1 MRRRRLLACLGL
13 LPLAGLPACIAATP
27 AQQAGALTP
36 TSSAVAMRALQSRR
50 FDTLD
55 QGLMLQAA
63 LGALQDLGFT
73 IEESQAAT
81 GVIVGSRLTDVRI
94 RAQVTV
100 RPIPGQTA
108 TVVRATFQRIIHRP
122 GAMIAL
128 GDTLEDPTIYRGFFD
143 KVAQSAFLTA
153 HEI

>member
-1 MRRRRLLACLGL
+1 MRRRRLLMGALVPVVA
-13 LPLAGLPACIAATP
+13 LPGCVATP
-27 AQQAGALTP
+27 AQQAAALTP
-36 TSSAVAMRALQSRR
+36 TSSAIAMRALQSRR
-50 FDTLD
+50 FDTGD
-55 QGLMLQAA
+55 QTLMLQSA
-63 LGALQDLGFT
+63 LGTLQDLGFA

-81 GVIVGSRLTDVRI
+81 GVVVGSKLSGARI

-100 RPIPGQTA
+100 RPIPRQNA
-108 TVVRATFQRIIHRP
+108 TVMRVTFQRIVPRP

-128 GDTLEDPTIYRGFFD
+128 GDTLEDPEIYQGFFE

>member
-1 MRRRRLLACLGL
+1 
-13 LPLAGLPACIAATP
+13 
-27 AQQAGALTP
+27 
-36 TSSAVAMRALQSRR
+36 MRALQSRR
-50 FDTLD
+50 FDTGD
-55 QGLMLQAA
+55 QTLMLQSA
-63 LGALQDLGFT
+63 LGTLQDLGFA

-81 GVIVGSRLTDVRI
+81 GVVVGSKLSGARI

-100 RPIPGQTA
+100 RPIPRQNA
-108 TVVRATFQRIIHRP
+108 TVMRVTFQRIVPRP

-128 GDTLEDPTIYRGFFD
+128 GDTLEDPEIYQGFFE

>member
-1 MRRRRLLACLGL
+1 MQNRRLLLGAL
-13 LPLAGLPACIAATP
+13 LPLAGLPGCVTTP
-27 AQQAGALTP
+27 AQQAAALTP
-36 TSSAVAMRALQSRR
+36 TSSAVATRALQSRR
-50 FDTLD
+50 FDTTD
-55 QGLMLQAA
+55 QALMLQAA

-81 GVIVGSRLTDVRI
+81 GVVVGSKLSGARI

-100 RPIPGQTA
+100 RALPGQNA
-108 TVVRATFQRIIHRP
+108 TVMRATFQRIIPRP
-122 GAMIAL
+122 GAMIAF
-128 GDTLEDPTIYRGFFD
+128 GDTLEDPEIYQGFFE

>member
-1 MRRRRLLACLGL
+1 MNAL
-13 LPLAGLPACIAATP
+13 LPLVALPGCVTTP
-27 AQQAGALTP
+27 AQQAAALTP
-36 TSSAVAMRALQSRR
+36 TSSAIAMRAIQSRR
-50 FDTLD
+50 FDTAD
-55 QGLMLQAA
+55 QSLMLQSA

-81 GVIVGSRLTDVRI
+81 GVVVGSKLSGARI

-100 RPIPGQTA
+100 RAIPGQNA
-108 TVVRATFQRIIHRP
+108 TVMRANFQRIIPRP
-122 GAMIAL
+122 GAMIAI
-128 GDTLEDPTIYRGFFD
+128 GDTLEDPEIYQGFFE

>member
-1 MRRRRLLACLGL
+1 MRRRRLLIGIL
-13 LPLAGLPACIAATP
+13 LPMASLPGCVTTP
-27 AQQAGALTP
+27 AHQAAALTP
-36 TSSAVAMRALQSRR
+36 TSSALAMRALQSRR
-50 FDTLD
+50 FDTSD
-55 QGLMLQAA
+55 QALMLQSA

-81 GVIVGSRLTDVRI
+81 GVVVGSKLSGARI

-100 RPIPGQTA
+100 RRVSGQNA
-108 TVVRATFQRIIHRP
+108 TFMRATFQRIVPRP
-122 GAMIAL
+122 GAMVAL
-128 GDTLEDPTIYRGFFD
+128 GDTLEDPEIYQGFFE